1 MNEEERFDFE
11 QKHEEDLQRLRGFRL
26 LDDDFMSKVFEDKN
40 CVEFLLQI
48 ILKRDDLKVTSV
60 SSQYVIKNLQ
70 GRSVRLD
77 ILAVDRQNQVYNI
90 EIQRDDKGAGVK
102 RARYNSSL
110 IDANVTEPGEQ
121 YQNLNETYV
130 VFITE
135 NDVLG
140 ENIPIYHVDRIVRE
154 TGKMFNDQSHIIYVN
169 SQIKDETALGKL
181 MHDFT
186 CTNAKDMY
194 YEVLADR
201 VHYFKEDEKGVA
213 IMCKA
218 MEDMRNEAAR
228 EAEKM
233 KAMMSYIQDHYTEMI
248 AVDCLAREAHISK
261 RVCFR
266 LFQENLHMSPLEYMR
281 EYRLRKACMELI
293 ETEKSITEIAS
304 DCGFGSSS
312 YFGKLFREHFNCS
325 PVRYRG
331 KWHDC
336 NRNRHE

>member
-1 MNEEERFDFE
+1 MLICYKQTEEKEDTEKERGDTMVENNTRELDFDR
-11 QKHEEDLQRLRGFRL
+11 KHEEDLQRLRGLRL
-26 LDDDFMSKVFEDKN
+26 LDDDFMQKVFEDVA
-40 CVEFLLQI
+40 CTEFLLQI
-48 ILKRDDLKVTSV
+48 ILNRTDLKVLRV
-60 SSQYVIKNLQ
+60 NGQQDIKNLQ

-77 ILAVDRQNQVYNI
+77 ILAVDADNRVYNI
-90 EIQRDDKGAGVK
+90 EIQRSDKGAGVK

-140 ENIPIYHVDRIVRE
+140 ENLPIYHVERIVRE

-233 KAMMSYIQDHYTEMI
+233 KAIRMARLMIEDGKLSYEDIAMYTELTLEEVEKI
-248 AVDCLAREAHISK
+248 A
-261 RVCFR
+261 
-266 LFQENLHMSPLEYMR
+266 LE
-281 EYRLRKACMELI
+281 K
-293 ETEKSITEIAS
+293 KSA
-304 DCGFGSSS
+304 
-312 YFGKLFREHFNCS
+312 
-325 PVRYRG
+325 
-331 KWHDC
+331 
-336 NRNRHE
+336 

>member
-135 NDVLG
+135 NDVLRDNLPLYDIRRTIKQSAKDFEDG
-140 ENIPIYHVDRIVRE
+140 
-154 TGKMFNDQSHIIYVN
+154 SHIIYVN
-169 SQIKDETALGKL
+169 SQRRDNTALGKL
-181 MHDFT
+181 MHDLY
-186 CTNAKDMY
+186 CTEPK
-194 YEVLADR
+194 
-201 VHYFKEDEKGVA
+201 
-213 IMCKA
+213 
-218 MEDMRNEAAR
+218 
-228 EAEKM
+228 
-233 KAMMSYIQDHYTEMI
+233 
-248 AVDCLAREAHISK
+248 
-261 RVCFR
+261 
-266 LFQENLHMSPLEYMR
+266 NLHYQEFAER
-281 EYRLRKACMELI
+281 MEFL
-293 ETEKSITEIAS
+293 K
-304 DCGFGSSS
+304 
-312 YFGKLFREHFNCS
+312 
-325 PVRYRG
+325 
-331 KWHDC
+331 
-336 NRNRHE
+336 

>member
-110 IDANVTEPGEQ
+110 IDANVTE
-121 YQNLNETYV
+121 
-130 VFITE
+130 
-135 NDVLG
+135 
-140 ENIPIYHVDRIVRE
+140 
-154 TGKMFNDQSHIIYVN
+154 YVN

-233 KAMMSYIQDHYTEMI
+233 KAIRMARLMIEDGKLNYEDIAMYTELTLEEVEKI
-248 AVDCLAREAHISK
+248 A
-261 RVCFR
+261 
-266 LFQENLHMSPLEYMR
+266 LE
-281 EYRLRKACMELI
+281 K
-293 ETEKSITEIAS
+293 KSA
-304 DCGFGSSS
+304 
-312 YFGKLFREHFNCS
+312 
-325 PVRYRG
+325 
-331 KWHDC
+331 
-336 NRNRHE
+336 

>member
-218 MEDMRNEAAR
+218 MEDMRNEAA
-228 EAEKM
+228 KM
-233 KAMMSYIQDHYTEMI
+233 KAVHIARLMLDGGKLSYEDIAAYTE
-248 AVDCLAREAHISK
+248 LT
-261 RVCFR
+261 
-266 LFQENLHMSPLEYMR
+266 
-281 EYRLRKACMELI
+281 I
-293 ETEKSITEIAS
+293 EEVEKIAS
-304 DCGFGSSS
+304 EKKSA
-312 YFGKLFREHFNCS
+312 
-325 PVRYRG
+325 
-331 KWHDC
+331 
-336 NRNRHE
+336 